1 MEKKNKRKLLNIL
14 ITILIVFRLRA
25 ENGTKNLHNFVIAL
39 LCSIRYN
46 DWAFSIAL
54 LQICKTQ

>member
-1 MEKKNKRKLLNIL
+1 MSSG